1 MNRLFNLSTP
11 QISCLLVLVNALVY
25 GQVIGFEFVSFD
37 DAFYVDNVHVKNGL
51 TWKGIAWAFS
61 LKHNFAQFLNW
72 ISHMVD
78 VELFGRNPAGHH
90 AVSLLLHGVN
100 TVLFFFVLNKLTGNR
115 NLSAVAAILFAIHPL
130 RVETVAWVADR
141 KDLLA
146 MFFGLLSLDA
156 YRRFTLNPSIQFY
169 GLTVIAFL
177 LALLS
182 KPVMVVLP
190 CVFLLMDVWPL
201 QRLNR
206 EAGGVGINPA
216 VLGQRLIEK
225 IPFFVLIAVFLFMVM
240 KGFEMRHIAGKSTG
254 ASLEVRLATMPVL
267 YMKYLIHTV
276 WPTGLS
282 LFYPTDNQMPPLWQW
297 GGSLLILLG
306 VTGGALTQWRRR
318 PYLAVGWL
326 WFAGSMLPMMGLTRI
341 ADHVMADRYTYF
353 PLIGLFI
360 AVVWGLAH
368 TDVMKKAGGRVAV
381 ATCGILL
388 LVLVPVSFV
397 QTRVW
402 KNDFTLYPHALAVDP
417 TNYLAHNNLGTAW
430 MGKHQPAKAVPHL
443 KQAARYCPRCIET
456 RLNLGMSYKAMAKW
470 TDSIAAFKEVLAI
483 KDDLVIAHEELGTLY
498 HVVGE
503 GPRAIRHTR
512 RAEAIYSE
520 LFGPAYPKPAALH
533 RQLQAYYQHY
543 KIDPEIVIP

>member
-1 MNRLFNLSTP
+1 MDKLLNLSTR
-11 QISCLLVLVNALVY
+11 QILFLLGLLNILVY

-78 VELFGRNPAGHH
+78 VEVFGRNPAGHH
-90 AVSLLLHGVN
+90 AVSLLLHIVN
-100 TVLFFFVLNKLTGNR
+100 TALFFFVLNKLTGNR

-146 MFFGLLSLDA
+146 MFFALLSLDA

-169 GLTVIAFL
+169 GLTLIAFL

-190 CVFLLMDVWPL
+190 CVFLLIDVWPL

-206 EAGGVGINPA
+206 KADSPGINGA

-240 KGFEMRHIAGKSTG
+240 KGFEVRHIAGKSTG
-254 ASLEVRLATMPVL
+254 ASLEVRLAMMPVL
-267 YMKYLIHTV
+267 YMKYLIHTL
-276 WPTGLS
+276 WPAGLS
-282 LFYPTDNQMPPLWQW
+282 VFYPVDNQMPPIWQW
-297 GGSLLILLG
+297 GGSLLVLLG
-306 VTGGALTQWRRR
+306 ITGSALVQWRRR

-326 WFAGSMLPMMGLTRI
+326 WFVGSMLPMMGLTRI

-360 AVVWGLAH
+360 AAVWGLAQC
-368 TDVMKKAGGRVAV
+368 DIMKKTGGRAAV

-388 LVLVPVSFV
+388 LILVPVSFM

-402 KNDFTLYPHALAVDP
+402 KNDFTLFPHALLVDP

-430 MGKHQPAKAVPHL
+430 MGKHQPEKAVPHL
-443 KQAARYCPRCIET
+443 KEAARYCPRCIET

-470 TDSIAAFKEVLAI
+470 SDSIAAFKEVLAI

-498 HVVGE
+498 HIIE
-503 GPRAIRHTR
+503 DGPRAIRHTR
-512 RAEAIYSE
+512 RALAIYAE
-520 LFGPAYPKPAALH
+520 LFGPAFPKTAAL
-533 RQLQAYYQHY
+533 RQQLQAYAIHYQ
-543 KIDPEIVIP
+543 IDPK